1 MVRTRILLSSMVV
14 GLISAAS
21 ACWLGDY
28 QPPTGHAGGPAQG
41 HEVRCGDDAC
51 GPSEVCCVEQGDVPT
66 AACTPVNACIS
77 LPIPCDGPD
86 DCAHLGGVCCGLWD
100 EVTHKYTA
108 VECSGACSSSDRVP
122 ICRLEHD
129 DADCPTGLDC
139 KEERLFGPGFGYC
152 AP

>member
-1 MVRTRILLSSMVV
+1 MVV

-41 HEVRCGDDAC
+41 REVHCGDDTC
-51 GPSEVCCVEQGDVPT
+51 GPSEVCCLEQDNASS
-66 AACTPVNACIS
+66 AACTAADACM
-77 LPIPCDGPD
+77 LFPIPCDDPD

-100 EVTHKYTA
+100 ESASRYTA

-122 ICRLEHD
+122 ICRLD
-129 DADCPTGLDC
+129 NDADCPTGRHC
-139 KEERLFGPGFGYC
+139 KEERLFGPGFGFC